1 MAAGNFPLSL
11 IVDVTVNIGAVGNQP
26 PTFNQGLI
34 IGSSAIIPSATR
46 LQLFT
51 SANALLLAGFNNTSP
66 EYIAAVIYFGAN
78 PAPQYLWVGRQ
89 DLTAIST
96 IQPHSGNAG
105 TNYVVGDIVG
115 IVQSGGSLGKATV
128 TALGSNGAVTAL
140 SVTPQHQG
148 TGYAVATALT
158 TTGGSGTG
166 LQVDITSIGETIL
179 QAVQSCRIASPSWY
193 MCGACGAGD
202 SDALAV
208 AAYAQSATPQMI
220 FVYNTST
227 FGVTTGLA
235 GNVALTLQ
243 ANSYNRI
250 FTQYTTTQSGAYPN
264 QIYFFAAIMGK
275 AMGLNTGLAN
285 SYFTMKFKPMV
296 GMVTEPISQTQANFA
311 ETANANLYLSYTP
324 YTFEEQ
330 GVVANGQFLDEIIF
344 LDMLGAQIQYNCMNV
359 FVGVPSVPQTDGG
372 ESLLINAVQQA
383 CVQLQTIGFIAPSGV
398 WNGQQVLNL
407 TTGKS
412 LPNGFLIQAPSFA
425 TQSPANNLARQ
436 MMPIYVAIVES
447 GSGHSVLIGVYVQ
460 R

>member
-11 IVDVTVNIGAVGNQP
+11 VVNVSINIGAVGNQP

-34 IGSSAIIPSATR
+34 IGTSTIISSATR

-51 SANALLLAGFNNTSP
+51 SPNALLLAGFSSSSP
-66 EYIAAVIYFGAN
+66 EYIAAQIYFGAN
-78 PAPQYLWVGRQ
+78 PAPQFLWIGRQ

-96 IQPHSGNAG
+96 AQPHSGNAG
-105 TNYVVGDIVG
+105 TNYKVGDIITV
-115 IVQSGGSLGKATV
+115 VQGGASLGQLTV
-128 TALGSNGAVTAL
+128 TSVTSGAVTGL
-140 SVTPQHQG
+140 QVTPQHQG
-148 TGYAVATALT
+148 TGYSVATALT

-166 LQVDITSIGETIL
+166 LQVDITAIGETPL
-179 QAVQSCRIASPSWY
+179 QAVQSCRIANPSWY
-193 MCGACGAGD
+193 LCGVCGAVD
-202 SDALAV
+202 SDAVAI

-220 FVYNTST
+220 YVYNTST

-235 GNVALTLQ
+235 GNVMLTLQ
-243 ANSYNRI
+243 ANLYNRVYG
-250 FTQYTTTQSGAYPN
+250 QYATTQSGAFPN

-296 GMVTEPISQTQANFA
+296 GMATEPLSQTQANII
-311 ETANANLYLSYTP
+311 EGQNGNLYLSYTP

-344 LDMLGAQIQYNCMNV
+344 LDMFGAQIQFNCMNV

-372 ESLLINAVQQA
+372 ESLLINACQQA
-383 CVQLQTIGFIAPSGV
+383 AQQFQTIGFIAPSGV
-398 WNGQQVLNL
+398 WQGQQVLNL
-407 TTGKS
+407 APGKS
-412 LPNGFLIQAPSFA
+412 LPNGFFIQAPPFS
-425 TQSPANNLARQ
+425 TQSVSDNNARK
-436 MMPIYVAIVES
+436 MMPIYINIIES
-447 GSGHSVLIGVYVQ
+447 GSGHSITIGVYVQ